1 MPTRPTPPP
10 KRQALMNIN
19 VRDPEVNIISERFHS
34 LLAILVPASAAFN
47 HKKNSLRSF
56 QPTTSPFASVPA
68 ERQAMK
74 KESHIEP
81 IRIPL
86 GYLLSSSSELLHEFE
101 LTRLAHVSNLQK
113 EMSQIERELYREQA
127 AADVARFLI
136 ENRDEILRQSG
147 EWLLRV
153 EEKRLGD
160 GAKQT

>member
-1 MPTRPTPPP
+1 
-10 KRQALMNIN
+10 
-19 VRDPEVNIISERFHS
+19 
-34 LLAILVPASAAFN
+34 
-47 HKKNSLRSF
+47 
-56 QPTTSPFASVPA
+56 
-68 ERQAMK
+68 MK